1 MTYYS
6 FDNTLDGL
14 LTAVFEAFELH
25 ERPEAL
31 LSAGDPVPLFCDA
44 LHQVQTD
51 EEKAV
56 ACGRGWRNDC
66 RRRLSR

>member
-1 MTYYS
+1 MTYYT

-31 LSAGDPVPLFCDA
+31 LSAGDPV
-44 LHQVQTD
+44 
-51 EEKAV
+51 
-56 ACGRGWRNDC
+56 
-66 RRRLSR
+66 